1 MAVHAPVSQGKLS
14 SSLLPAKH
22 LKHSLKALATLSFSC
37 LWQMP
42 WKHFDFTYYTFVDLL
57 NVSVKELKRKRRDM
71 AHVHKALIFD
81 INNWSES
88 VARRCAHMSSL
99 RSHFRRTLSHPAKK
113 KKQKK
118 HQHSPTSCFCLQWEK
133 VQSVFITSSNDSAV
147 VMNIYQVQLWSA
159 VMETRHPGLFE
170 ALMHK

>member
-22 LKHSLKALATLSFSC
+22 LKLSLKALATLSFSC

-71 AHVHKALIFD
+71 AHVHKALILD

-113 KKQKK
+113 KKKK
-118 HQHSPTSCFCLQWEK
+118 NPPTLTNILLLSSVGKGTISIHYQLQRLCSGHEYL
-133 VQSVFITSSNDSAV
+133 SGPALIGGDGNTTPGV
-147 VMNIYQVQLWSA
+147 VWGA
-159 VMETRHPGLFE
+159 D
-170 ALMHK
+170 A